1 MLSNQDVEFLLVHAA
16 LQVQYQQSDRA
27 ISLLEVVLDIRPH
40 CSDAKRVL
48 AVACLQVGCFA
59 RSILLCEE
67 LLQLQPQ
74 EYESGLW
81 LCLSQARWKQNRQK
95 EALQA
100 HRRYVKTLKS
110 QLNESIN

>member
-16 LQVQYQQSDRA
+16 LQVQYQQPDRA
-27 ISLLEVVLDIRPH
+27 ISLLNVVVDVRPH
-40 CSDAKRVL
+40 CCEAKRLL

-81 LCLSQARWKQNRQK
+81 LCISQARWKQSRQE
-95 EALQA
+95 EARQA
-100 HRRYVKTLKS
+100 HRRYVRSLSS
-110 QLNESIN
+110 QANE